1 MNIGIINAGVGSIHS
16 LQNSL
21 RLLGYSATVVSD
33 LSKLSNFSRLIFPGV
48 GHFDQGSS
56 FVSDILLKQSLLQ
69 FLDDPD
75 KRLLGICLGM
85 QLLFSSSEE
94 SVSGMTGLSL
104 FDFPIQRLPA
114 SEAKVPNLGWL
125 PIHVEKESKHFV
137 DQGIHGRDFYF
148 VHSYALLSA
157 TLPNPNSFFHEYAIA
172 NHGRTQFVAMFRSS
186 NVYGC
191 QFHPEKSS
199 LDGLSILKKFLE

>member
-1 MNIGIINAGVGSIHS
+1 M
-16 LQNSL
+16 
-21 RLLGYSATVVSD
+21 
-33 LSKLSNFSRLIFPGV
+33 
-48 GHFDQGSS
+48 
-56 FVSDILLKQSLLQ
+56 KQSLLQ

-125 PIHVEKESKHFV
+125 PIHVEKESNHFV
-137 DQGIHGRDFYF
+137 DQRH
-148 VHSYALLSA
+148 
-157 TLPNPNSFFHEYAIA
+157 T
-172 NHGRTQFVAMFRSS
+172 
-186 NVYGC
+186 
-191 QFHPEKSS
+191 
-199 LDGLSILKKFLE
+199 